1 MTIRFR
7 RRPLATLALAS
18 LVLATPHVG
27 CRSAATRPPAPLA
40 SNAIPA
46 TNDNASSQATPAS
59 PATPPTPAATAAT
72 AAPAIPATPATSLA
86 ASTHGGEPLAQ
97 GSLSD
102 DEPTDASPGSA
113 AEAAGSK
120 DDQQAVRPV
129 SYDPPTL
136 PPEAFTGGPGGP
148 RGSAF
153 CPPQAGVGGIGP
165 GTAFVDPRTAGVWQ
179 PDGLYGPW
187 PYDEYLF
194 DGGDR
199 DTPVKVDRDWTVR
212 GIDQEDTVAHYDTL
226 QGRTHVT
233 PSNRVPIYAPRF
245 ASVRKVYGLEINE
258 GSERAAGANDLV
270 RLNSQDSRL
279 RATTAVQP
287 RQPVLEHNFRST
299 VALFDRTGGVNMQRV
314 QPLQGLANHFM
325 PHEDFRVIRHGSL
338 DANEKARLAERVR
351 AALAWSTD
359 QSVQVTIGGSLAYEA
374 KGAYQPGE
382 TVQFEMPPGK
392 PRLRIIKVA
401 SKSEAA
407 PGDEIDFTLRF
418 DNVGDQRI
426 GNVTVIDSLTS
437 RLEYVPGSAQCDLN
451 ANFGTQTNDVE
462 SLLLRWEVVDPLP
475 VGKGGVIRF
484 KCRVR

>member
-7 RRPLATLALAS
+7 RRPLATVAIAALA
-18 LVLATPHVG
+18 LATPHAG
-27 CRSAATRPPAPLA
+27 CRSTATGPMASVASPSPASLAKGTLDDDATSAASAAPSAA
-40 SNAIPA
+40 SGSAPA
-46 TNDNASSQATPAS
+46 TAPVSAPPRASGQTSVPTSAS
-59 PATPPTPAATAAT
+59 APTAAV
-72 AAPAIPATPATSLA
+72 
-86 ASTHGGEPLAQ
+86 AS
-97 GSLSD
+97 D
-102 DEPTDASPGSA
+102 V
-113 AEAAGSK
+113 
-120 DDQQAVRPV
+120 DDQEVRQV

-136 PPEAFTGGPGGP
+136 PPEAFTGGPGAS
-148 RGSAF
+148 RGSAY
-153 CPPQAGVGGIGP
+153 CPPQGAMAGP
-165 GTAFVDPRTAGVWQ
+165 QLVDPRTAGVWQ
-179 PDGLYGPW
+179 PDGIYGPY

-199 DTPVKVDRDWTVR
+199 DVPVKVDRDWTVR
-212 GIDQEDTVAHYDTL
+212 GIDQEDTVAHFDTL
-226 QGRTHVT
+226 QGRTEVT

-258 GSERAAGANDLV
+258 GAERAAGANDLV
-270 RLNSQDSRL
+270 RLNSQDTRL
-279 RATTAVQP
+279 RVTTAIQP
-287 RQPVLEHNFRST
+287 RQPVLEHNFRSS

-351 AALAWSTD
+351 AALTWTTD

-392 PRLRIIKVA
+392 PRMRIVKVA
-401 SKSEAA
+401 SKSEAN
-407 PGDEIDFTLRF
+407 PGEEIDFTLRF
-418 DNVGDQRI
+418 DNVGDQRV
-426 GNVTVIDSLTS
+426 GNVTIVDSLTS

-462 SLLLRWEVVDPLP
+462 SLLLRWEIVDPLP

>member
-7 RRPLATLALAS
+7 RRPFLTVALAA
-18 LVLATPHVG
+18 VTLATPQLG
-27 CRSAATRPPAPLA
+27 CRSAATGPMASVASKATPSVAPP
-40 SNAIPA
+40 SGSEV
-46 TNDNASSQATPAS
+46 SSQGAS
-59 PATPPTPAATAAT
+59 LGVPQS
-72 AAPAIPATPATSLA
+72 APA
-86 ASTHGGEPLAQ
+86 GGAQ
-97 GSLSD
+97 GTFAD
-102 DEPTDASPGSA
+102 DEPSA
-113 AEAAGSK
+113 AALDGGDGSTK
-120 DDQQAVRPV
+120 IVGGEDAEQDVRQV
-129 SYDPPTL
+129 SYDPPSL
-136 PPEAFTGGPGGP
+136 PPEAFTGGPAVP
-148 RGSAF
+148 RGSVF
-153 CPPQAGVGGIGP
+153 CPPQGAMAG
-165 GTAFVDPRTAGVWQ
+165 TQFVDPRAAGVWQ

-212 GIDQEDTVAHYDTL
+212 GIDQEDTIAHFDTL
-226 QGRTHVT
+226 QGRTEVT

-258 GSERAAGANDLV
+258 GAERAAGANDLV
-270 RLNSQDSRL
+270 RLNSQDTRL
-279 RATTAVQP
+279 RVTTAIQP
-287 RQPVLEHNFRST
+287 RQPVLEHNFRSS

-314 QPLQGLANHFM
+314 QPLQGVANHFM
-325 PHEDFRVIRHGSL
+325 PHEDFRVIRHGAL

-351 AALAWSTD
+351 AALTWTTD

-392 PRLRIIKVA
+392 PRMRIVKVA
-401 SKSEAA
+401 SKSEAN
-407 PGDEIDFTLRF
+407 PGEEIDFTLRF
-418 DNVGDQRI
+418 DNVGDQRV
-426 GNVTVIDSLTS
+426 GNVTIVDSLTS

-462 SLLLRWEVVDPLP
+462 SLLLRWEIVEPLP

>member
-7 RRPLATLALAS
+7 RRPFLTVALAA
-18 LVLATPHVG
+18 VTLATPQLG
-27 CRSAATRPPAPLA
+27 CRSAATGPMASVVSKATPSVAPPSGSQVSTPSVAPAPAPAPA
-40 SNAIPA
+40 SNPTTA
-46 TNDNASSQATPAS
+46 TSDVSSQGAS
-59 PATPPTPAATAAT
+59 LGVPQS
-72 AAPAIPATPATSLA
+72 APAGGAMGTFADVEPSA
-86 ASTHGGEPLAQ
+86 AALDSGDGSTKIVGGE
-97 GSLSD
+97 
-102 DEPTDASPGSA
+102 DA
-113 AEAAGSK
+113 K
-120 DDQQAVRPV
+120 QDVRQV
-129 SYDPPTL
+129 SYDPPSL
-136 PPEAFTGGPGGP
+136 PPEAFTGGPAAP

-153 CPPQAGVGGIGP
+153 CPPQGAMAG
-165 GTAFVDPRTAGVWQ
+165 TQQVDPRAAGVWQ

-212 GIDQEDTVAHYDTL
+212 GIDQEDTIAHFDTL
-226 QGRTHVT
+226 QGRTEVT

-258 GSERAAGANDLV
+258 GAERAAGANDLV
-270 RLNSQDSRL
+270 RLNSQDTRL
-279 RATTAVQP
+279 RVTTAIQP
-287 RQPVLEHNFRST
+287 RQPVLEHNFRSS

-314 QPLQGLANHFM
+314 QPLQGVANHFM
-325 PHEDFRVIRHGSL
+325 PHEDFRVIRHGAL

-351 AALAWSTD
+351 AALTWTTD

-392 PRLRIIKVA
+392 PRMRIVKVA
-401 SKSEAA
+401 SKSEAN
-407 PGDEIDFTLRF
+407 PGEEIDFTLRF
-418 DNVGDQRI
+418 DNVGDQRV
-426 GNVTVIDSLTS
+426 GNVTIVDSLTS

-462 SLLLRWEVVDPLP
+462 SLLLRWEIVEPLP